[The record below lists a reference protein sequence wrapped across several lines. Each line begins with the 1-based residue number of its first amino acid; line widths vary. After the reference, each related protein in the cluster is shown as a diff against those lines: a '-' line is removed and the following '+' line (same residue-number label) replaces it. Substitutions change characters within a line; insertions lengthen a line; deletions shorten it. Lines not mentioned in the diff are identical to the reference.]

1 MRDFGALVRL
11 AVRRLSSAMDWGS
24 ISHWPLPGRPGCFC
38 FSPVRRPRLSRR
50 QTSALVVFISPAACW
65 AVSQRS
71 RRAGIAIGPSGRGGA
86 GCAPFTL
93 AVVIGFYNSTG
104 S

>member
-1 MRDFGALVRL
+1 
-11 AVRRLSSAMDWGS
+11 
-24 ISHWPLPGRPGCFC
+24 
-38 FSPVRRPRLSRR
+38 
-50 QTSALVVFISPAACW
+50 VVFISPAACW